1 MSDFVSPDDSHL
13 VGESDSEQEPRSS
26 SDSPA
31 GESSAEADTTSAP
44 ESSASGAGESSA
56 EAGTTEADITDPID
70 QALADLV
77 DDLGPQ
83 SKEAELLADLQRLQ
97 AEFVNYK
104 ARVERDRDVA
114 RNAAI
119 AEVLRALL
127 PALDD
132 LTRAENHGDLEGSPF
147 AAVVS
152 KIRNAGDKFG
162 LKQFGAKGDKFDPEQ
177 HNALVQ
183 TPNPEVTENV
193 IADVVE
199 PGYLLGDRLLRP
211 AMVAVF
217 IPAE

>member
-1 MSDFVSPDDSHL
+1 MPDQNDAAETANSGKPFEYGEPSVSPDFPA
-13 VGESDSEQEPRSS
+13 SDSAATDSS
-26 SDSPA
+26 NSEDSPA
-31 GESSAEADTTSAP
+31 AEPDAV
-44 ESSASGAGESSA
+44 
-56 EAGTTEADITDPID
+56 D

-114 RNAAI
+114 RSAAI
-119 AEVLRALL
+119 AEVMRAVL

-132 LTRAENHGDLEGSPF
+132 LTRAEAHGDLEGSPF
-147 AAVVS
+147 AAVVT
-152 KIRNAGDKFG
+152 KLRNAGDKFG
-162 LKQFGAKGDKFDPEQ
+162 LKQFGAKGDKFDPEI

-183 TPNPEVTENV
+183 NPSAEVTENV

-199 PGYLLGDRLLRP
+199 PGYMLGERLLRP
-211 AMVAVF
+211 AMVAVN
-217 IPAE
+217 IPA

>member
-1 MSDFVSPDDSHL
+1 MSDEFKHDDSSSADSHL
-13 VGESDSEQEPRSS
+13 VGESGSEKEPLSAP
-26 SDSPA
+26 DSPA
-31 GESSAEADTTSAP
+31 GESASQD
-44 ESSASGAGESSA
+44 SSSGAQASSSQDA
-56 EAGTTEADITDPID
+56 STASSEDAPTELT
-70 QALADLV
+70 
-77 DDLGPQ
+77 DDLD
-83 SKEAELLADLQRLQ
+83 KELELLADLQRLQ

-114 RNAAI
+114 RNNAI
-119 AEVLRALL
+119 AEAMRAFL

-132 LTRAENHGDLEGSPF
+132 LARAEAHGDLEGSPF

-152 KIRNAGDKFG
+152 KLRNAGDKFG
-162 LKQFGAKGDKFDPEQ
+162 LKQFGAKGDKFDPEL

-199 PGYLLGDRLLRP
+199 PGYMLGERLLRP

>member
-1 MSDFVSPDDSHL
+1 MTDSNEAGFTPDGEPDSIHDASQSL
-13 VGESDSEQEPRSS
+13 E

-31 GESSAEADTTSAP
+31 GEDGLDEELKNLVEET
-44 ESSASGAGESSA
+44 G
-56 EAGTTEADITDPID
+56 PI
-70 QALADLV
+70 
-77 DDLGPQ
+77 

-119 AEVLRALL
+119 AEVLRSIL

-132 LTRAENHGDLEGSPF
+132 LSRAEAHGDLEGSPF
-147 AAVVS
+147 AAVVG
-152 KIRNAGDKFG
+152 KLRNAGDKFG
-162 LKQFGAKGDKFDPEQ
+162 LKAFGEKGDKFDPEI

-183 TPNPEVTENV
+183 TPSAEVTENV

-199 PGYLLGDRLLRP
+199 PGFMLGDRLLRP
-211 AMVAVF
+211 AMVAVS
-217 IPAE
+217 IPA

>member
-1 MSDFVSPDDSHL
+1 MSEEQLNPEGAAGDDNL
-13 VGESDSEQEPRSS
+13 D
-26 SDSPA
+26 
-31 GESSAEADTTSAP
+31 SAP
-44 ESSASGAGESSA
+44 A
-56 EAGTTEADITDPID
+56 ETDAVD
-70 QALADLV
+70 AELADLV
-77 DDLGPQ
+77 EETGPI

-104 ARVERDRDVA
+104 ARVERDRDLA
-114 RNAAI
+114 RNNAV

-132 LTRAENHGDLEGSPF
+132 LSRAEAHGDLEGSPL
-147 AAVVS
+147 ASVAT

-162 LKQFGAKGDKFDPEQ
+162 LKSFGAKGDKFDPEQ

-183 TPNPEVTENV
+183 TPNAEVTETV
-193 IADVVE
+193 VADVVE
-199 PGYLLGDRLLRP
+199 PGYLLGERLLRP

>member
-1 MSDFVSPDDSHL
+1 MSENLSPDDSQFDAPSTSGLSDSIHDASQSL
-13 VGESDSEQEPRSS
+13 ESDNHSGRAST
-26 SDSPA
+26 
-31 GESSAEADTTSAP
+31 G
-44 ESSASGAGESSA
+44 ASGAQESSPEESGSFSEGDA
-56 EAGTTEADITDPID
+56 PTEQTD
-70 QALADLV
+70 ANSV
-77 DDLGPQ
+77 
-83 SKEAELLADLQRLQ
+83 EAELELLKDLQRLQ